1 MLIAGFPAGSF
12 ATNCYVVAP
21 GPGEECIII
30 DPGQDAEPGVT
41 ELLAEYRLRPV
52 AVLATHGHVDHIWS
66 VAPVCGAQ
74 GIPAYIHPADRD
86 LLSDPAKGF
95 PLQVGQQLFRG
106 LTFTEP
112 DDVRELAD
120 GMTLRLAGV
129 ELVVDHAPGHTPGSV
144 TFRTGNQ
151 GGPWEPSHRDGGAQG
166 PVTEERGLEAAGGS
180 GPSGSGVSPD
190 SGVPPRAS
198 MAAADA
204 TESRGPLGQRGVP
217 GGSPPRVGTVLFSGD
232 LLFAGSIGRTD
243 LPGGDYP
250 TILDSLSRVCLVLP
264 DDTRVLPG
272 HGPQTTIGA
281 ERATNPFLAGLT
293 PGPGP
298 SPRSGSGPPAPA
310 AGPRPRPRDD
320 GTGPV
325 VSGGFQGGRP
335 PGLAGRPGL

>member
-21 GPGEECIII
+21 GPGEECVII

-74 GIPAYIHPADRD
+74 GIPAYIHPADRA

-112 DDVRELAD
+112 DDVIALAD

-144 TFRTGNQ
+144 TFRTPEQ
-151 GGPWEPSHRDGGAQG
+151 
-166 PVTEERGLEAAGGS
+166 T
-180 GPSGSGVSPD
+180 
-190 SGVPPRAS
+190 
-198 MAAADA
+198 
-204 TESRGPLGQRGVP
+204 
-217 GGSPPRVGTVLFSGD
+217 LFSGD

-264 DDTRVLPG
+264 DDTHVLPG

-281 ERATNPFLAGLT
+281 ERAANPFLAGLA

-298 SPRSGSGPPAPA
+298 SPRSGPAPA
-310 AGPRPRPRDD
+310 AGPK
-320 GTGPV
+320 GPGA
-325 VSGGFQGGRP
+325 SRKR
-335 PGLAGRPGL
+335 LITR